1 MVILPGGS
9 ERQSEGKSFSPKN
22 SYISAQNNK
31 PMYSPFQL
39 SKSTFM
45 YGCQCPKRLYLHK
58 KNKHLAN
65 PEDERQEAVFAAGT
79 DSGMLARQLFPNGVD
94 ASPPDAFQYALA
106 AKNTQ
111 AYLATH
117 FVIYEAT
124 FIYDGVMCAIDI
136 LVRKGSQWYAFEV
149 KGTNSVKPQHITD
162 AALQYAVITGS
173 GLELADFSI
182 VHFNKGYVR
191 KGAIN
196 VQQLFSATSIINEV
210 WREQDAIVE
219 KIGELKQTLA
229 QPEIPEVTV
238 GEQCMKPYPCNFTD
252 YCFRDIE
259 VEEVP
264 ETKGEIQVFKEPLKG
279 FIEDIQYPIH
289 FFDFETMMY
298 GVPQFDDSSPWQQL
312 PFQYSLHIRHSETSD
327 VEHRFFLGDGVT
339 DPREALL
346 QQMLTDLGKKGTI
359 LVYDKPFE
367 IGRLR
372 ELANVFPQ
380 HKAAIQDIVSRI
392 VDLIEPFKKG
402 MVKIP
407 ATRGSNSIKD
417 VLPAL
422 VPELSYQHL
431 NIQEGGTA
439 SFKYTQLA
447 QMNPIDQH
455 FTQQDLLAYCEM
467 DTLAMVKIWEWL
479 QKHLNSGFG

>member
-1 MVILPGGS
+1 
-9 ERQSEGKSFSPKN
+9 
-22 SYISAQNNK
+22 
-31 PMYSPFQL
+31 MYSPFQL

-58 KNKHLAN
+58 KYKHLAN

-79 DSGMLARQLFPNGVD
+79 DSGMLARQLFPDGVD

-136 LVRKGSQWYAFEV
+136 MVRKGNHWYAFEV

-182 VHFNKGYVR
+182 VHFNKSYVR
-191 KGAIN
+191 EGAID
-196 VQQLFSATSIINEV
+196 VKQLFSATSIINEV
-210 WREQDAIVE
+210 WREQETILE
-219 KIGELKQTLA
+219 KIAELKQTLA
-229 QPEIPEVTV
+229 QPDIPEVSV
-238 GEQCMKPYPCNFTD
+238 GPQCIKPYPCNFTE
-252 YCFRDIE
+252 YCFRDLE
-259 VEEVP
+259 VEETALP
-264 ETKGEIQVFKEPLKG
+264 HGPIQVFMEPLKG
-279 FIEDIQYPIH
+279 FMSDIKYPLY

-298 GVPQFDDSSPWQQL
+298 GVPQFDGSSPWQQL
-312 PFQYSLHIRHSETSD
+312 PFQYSLHIKHTETSAL
-327 VEHRFFLGDGVT
+327 EHRFFLGDGVT

-346 QQMLTDLGKKGTI
+346 LQMLSDIGDSGTI
-359 LVYDKPFE
+359 LVYYKPFE
-367 IGRLR
+367 IGRLK
-372 ELANVFPQ
+372 ELANLFPR
-380 HKAAIQDIVSRI
+380 HKAAILQIVSRI

-407 ATRGSNSIKD
+407 ATQGSNSIKE

-422 VPELSYQHL
+422 VPELSYQNL

-439 SFKYTQLA
+439 SFKYTQLG
-447 QMNPIDQH
+447 QMSPIDQH

-479 QKHLNSGFG
+479 CSEL

>member
-1 MVILPGGS
+1 
-9 ERQSEGKSFSPKN
+9 
-22 SYISAQNNK
+22 
-31 PMYSPFQL
+31 MYAPFQL

-58 KNKHLAN
+58 KHKHLSN
-65 PEDERQEAVFAAGT
+65 PEDEKQEAVFAAGT
-79 DSGMLARQLFPNGVD
+79 DSGLLARQLFPDGVD

-136 LVRKGSQWYAFEV
+136 LVRKDNQWYAFEV
-149 KGTNSVKPQHITD
+149 KGTNSAKPQHITD

-182 VHFNKGYVR
+182 VHFNKSYVR
-191 KGAIN
+191 KGEID
-196 VQQLFSATSIINEV
+196 VQQLFSATSVINEV
-210 WREQDAIVE
+210 WREQDAIIE
-219 KIGELKQTLA
+219 KIGGLKATIA
-229 QPEIPEVTV
+229 QPDIPEVPV
-238 GEQCMKPYPCNFTD
+238 GPQCIKPYPCNFTT

-259 VEEVP
+259 VEETP
-264 ETKGEIQVFKEPLKG
+264 DIKGEIQVFTEPLKG
-279 FIEDIQYPIH
+279 FMEDIRYPLH

-312 PFQYSLHIRHSETSD
+312 PFQYSLHIQQTETSKL
-327 VEHRFFLGDGVT
+327 EHRFFLGDGVA
-339 DPREALL
+339 DPRGALL
-346 QQMLTDLGKKGTI
+346 QQMLTDLGTKGTI
-359 LVYDKPFE
+359 LVYYKPFE
-367 IGRLR
+367 IGRLK
-372 ELANVFPQ
+372 ELAILFPL
-380 HKAAIQDIVSRI
+380 HKAAIENIVSRI
-392 VDLIEPFKKG
+392 VDLIVPFKKG

-407 ATRGSNSIKD
+407 ATQGSNSIKD

-422 VPELSYQHL
+422 VPELSYQTL

-439 SFKYTQLA
+439 SFKYTQLG

-479 QKHLNSGFG
+479 RSSL